1 MEEKENPQTIQ
12 DNNTQQP
19 VTKKK
24 SVRQKHAES
33 VASILGDN
41 TPREVTV
48 AEPKKKKYGWVSTVL
63 LIAIIAVGIYV
74 MVKVAHDM
82 GGDIRSLD
90 EVILGAN
97 WKYALI
103 LLAALCVAFLLDSAK
118 FYTITCA
125 IEGKAKVR
133 TSMKVHLLGKYYD
146 NITPFATGG
155 QPMQIYYLHKKG
167 YSGGDSTAIVLIRYF
182 AQMFSWL
189 IVGCVLLAT
198 HAGMLMAAESITYS
212 QRTLILTAGW
222 IGLFVNMLVP
232 LFILSFVIF
241 PRFAYKLTSGVI
253 GLGAK
258 LHMVKDKEKTM
269 GKALQV
275 VKDFRMAFSTII
287 KKPVHLALLI
297 LFGLIECCITFA
309 LPFFVMGMLAT
320 GEVDL
325 SISTMF
331 AVMALNAYA
340 TFAVSVIP
348 TPGNSGVAESISLI
362 AFSVFLETVG
372 VWVVFTWRFVVYYI
386 YIIIGIGITIF
397 EVIRKLVRAKR
408 AKQKETSQGI
418 SEGNPLADSVG
429 ELSSENNS
437 KDQR

>member
-1 MEEKENPQTIQ
+1 
-12 DNNTQQP
+12 
-19 VTKKK
+19 
-24 SVRQKHAES
+24 
-33 VASILGDN
+33 
-41 TPREVTV
+41 
-48 AEPKKKKYGWVSTVL
+48 
-63 LIAIIAVGIYV
+63 
-74 MVKVAHDM
+74 
-82 GGDIRSLD
+82 
-90 EVILGAN
+90 
-97 WKYALI
+97 
-103 LLAALCVAFLLDSAK
+103 
-118 FYTITCA
+118 
-125 IEGKAKVR
+125 
-133 TSMKVHLLGKYYD
+133 
-146 NITPFATGG
+146 
-155 QPMQIYYLHKKG
+155 
-167 YSGGDSTAIVLIRYF
+167 
-182 AQMFSWL
+182 
-189 IVGCVLLAT
+189 
-198 HAGMLMAAESITYS
+198 
-212 QRTLILTAGW
+212 
-222 IGLFVNMLVP
+222 
-232 LFILSFVIF
+232 
-241 PRFAYKLTSGVI
+241 
-253 GLGAK
+253 
-258 LHMVKDKEKTM
+258 
-269 GKALQV
+269 
-275 VKDFRMAFSTII
+275 MAFSTII